1 VKAIRFPFEIDK
13 SGKIVSTTDS
23 IKIYQDRVLT
33 LLSTVVY
40 QRPMMPQYG
49 VDIARSLYETMD
61 NMYASVGE
69 AITRAMSYSLPY
81 IKIKDVLI
89 DLTSSIETGTNITVL
104 IDLPNGSS
112 SDVNVL
118 SSTFLPSGEKY
129 GRTL

>member
-1 VKAIRFPFEIDK
+1 MKAIRFPFEIDK

-23 IKIYQDRVLT
+23 LKIYQDRVLT

-40 QRPMMPQYG
+40 QRPMMPEYG

-69 AITRAMSYSLPY
+69 SISRAMGYSLPY
-81 IKIKDVLI
+81 IKLEDVLI
-89 DLTSSIETGTNITVL
+89 DSTSSIETGTNVTVL
-104 IDLPNGSS
+104 IGLPNGSS